1 VERLVNNITRL
12 IAQHNCV
19 ILPGIGAF
27 LAHQVPAFYNAE
39 DGIFMPPHR
48 ALGFNPQVTVDDAL
62 LMSEYMN
69 SCNVSCEDATTIL
82 ARDINRLKSQLSSTG
97 TVRFGELGTFTMNI
111 KGEISFEPNENGVD
125 DPYNFGFEPLAI
137 PLLNDI
143 DKKDIVIKRRNLSRY
158 ISVAAAII
166 ISFFVLSPIGN
177 SVYENGIQASV
188 VGFIPA
194 ENVAKQ
200 TANTNEQMAEI
211 APVEDTVTKNIITE
225 NINTGNECTQVA
237 VEERAADENTLKYSI
252 IVASTPSAKNARKA
266 IRELS
271 TVHKADYTV
280 VRFGKRHRIAI
291 ETLTSES
298 EAEAALARVQAI
310 FPKAWIYIH

>member
-1 VERLVNNITRL
+1 MEGLVNNITRL

-39 DGIFMPPHR
+39 DGVFMPPHR

-82 ARDINRLKSQLSSTG
+82 AKDTSRLKSQLSSTG
-97 TVRFGELGTFTMNI
+97 MVRFGELGTFTMNI

-125 DPYNFGFEPLAI
+125 DPYNFGFEPLVI

-143 DKKDIVIKRRNLSRY
+143 DKKDIVIKRRSIGRY

-188 VGFIPA
+188 VGFIPTEA
-194 ENVAKQ
+194 VTKQ
-200 TANTNEQMAEI
+200 ATPTNEPIAEI
-211 APVEDTVTKNIITE
+211 APVEETVTKNIITE
-225 NINTGNECTQVA
+225 SPKSGNECTQAV
-237 VEERAADENTLKYSI
+237 VEERAADETTLQYSI

-291 ETLTSES
+291 ETLASES

>member
-1 VERLVNNITRL
+1 M
-12 IAQHNCV
+12 

-39 DGIFMPPHR
+39 DGVFMPPHR

-82 ARDINRLKSQLSSTG
+82 AKDTSRLKSQLSSTG

-158 ISVAAAII
+158 ISIAAAII

-200 TANTNEQMAEI
+200 TAPTNEPIAEI
-211 APVEDTVTKNIITE
+211 APVEETVTKNIITE
-225 NINTGNECTQVA
+225 SPKSGNECTQAA
-237 VEERAADENTLKYSI
+237 VEERAADETTLQYSI
-252 IVASTPSAKNARKA
+252 IVASTPSAKNARQA

-291 ETLTSES
+291 ETLTSEN
-298 EAEAALARVQAI
+298 EAEVALARVQAI

>member
-1 VERLVNNITRL
+1 M
-12 IAQHNCV
+12 

-82 ARDINRLKSQLSSTG
+82 AKDTSRLKSQLSSTG

-158 ISVAAAII
+158 ISIAAAII

-200 TANTNEQMAEI
+200 TANTNEPIAEI
-211 APVEDTVTKNIITE
+211 APVEETVTKNIITE
-225 NINTGNECTQVA
+225 SPKSGNECTQAA
-237 VEERAADENTLKYSI
+237 VEERAADETTLQYSI
-252 IVASTPSAKNARKA
+252 IVASTPSAKNAKKA

>member
-1 VERLVNNITRL
+1 
-12 IAQHNCV
+12 
-19 ILPGIGAF
+19 
-27 LAHQVPAFYNAE
+27 
-39 DGIFMPPHR
+39 
-48 ALGFNPQVTVDDAL
+48 
-62 LMSEYMN
+62 
-69 SCNVSCEDATTIL
+69 
-82 ARDINRLKSQLSSTG
+82 
-97 TVRFGELGTFTMNI
+97 MNI

-158 ISVAAAII
+158 ISIAAAII

-188 VGFIPA
+188 VGFIPT

-211 APVEDTVTKNIITE
+211 APVEETVTKNIITE
-225 NINTGNECTQVA
+225 SPKSGNECTQAA

-266 IRELS
+266 IKELS

-291 ETLTSES
+291 ETLASES
-298 EAEAALARVQAI
+298 EAEVALARVQAI

>member
-1 VERLVNNITRL
+1 MERLVNNITRL

-39 DGIFMPPHR
+39 DGVFMPPHR

-69 SCNVSCEDATTIL
+69 GCNVSCEDATTIL
-82 ARDINRLKSQLSSTG
+82 AKDTSRLKSQLSSTG

-158 ISVAAAII
+158 ISIAAAII

-200 TANTNEQMAEI
+200 TAPTNEPIAEI
-211 APVEDTVTKNIITE
+211 APVEETVTKNIITE
-225 NINTGNECTQVA
+225 SPNTGNECTQVA

-252 IVASTPSAKNARKA
+252 IVASTPSAKNAKKA

>member
-1 VERLVNNITRL
+1 MERLVNNITRL

-82 ARDINRLKSQLSSTG
+82 AKDTSRLKSQLSSTG

-158 ISVAAAII
+158 ISIAAAII

-200 TANTNEQMAEI
+200 TANTNEPIAEI
-211 APVEDTVTKNIITE
+211 APVEETVTKNIITE
-225 NINTGNECTQVA
+225 SPKSGNECTQAA
-237 VEERAADENTLKYSI
+237 VEERAADETTLQYSI
-252 IVASTPSAKNARKA
+252 IVASTPSAKNAKKA

>member
-1 VERLVNNITRL
+1 M
-12 IAQHNCV
+12 
-19 ILPGIGAF
+19 ILPGVGAF

-82 ARDINRLKSQLSSTG
+82 AKDTSHLKSQLSSTG

-158 ISVAAAII
+158 ISIAAAII

-200 TANTNEQMAEI
+200 SAPTNEPIAEI
-211 APVEDTVTKNIITE
+211 APVEETVTKNIITE
-225 NINTGNECTQVA
+225 SPKSGNECTQAA
-237 VEERAADENTLKYSI
+237 VEERAADETTLKYSI

-280 VRFGKRHRIAI
+280 VRFGKRHRITI

-310 FPKAWIYIH
+310 FPKAWVYIH

>member
-1 VERLVNNITRL
+1 M
-12 IAQHNCV
+12 

-39 DGIFMPPHR
+39 DGVFMPPHR

-82 ARDINRLKSQLSSTG
+82 AKDTSRLKSLLSSTG
-97 TVRFGELGTFTMNI
+97 MVRFGELGTFTMNI

-158 ISVAAAII
+158 ISIAAAII

-200 TANTNEQMAEI
+200 SVPTNEPIAEI
-211 APVEDTVTKNIITE
+211 APVEETVTKNIITE
-225 NINTGNECTQVA
+225 NTNTGNECTQAA
-237 VEERAADENTLKYSI
+237 VEERAADETTLQYSI
-252 IVASTPSAKNARKA
+252 IVASTPSAKNARQA

-291 ETLTSES
+291 ETLTSEN
-298 EAEAALARVQAI
+298 EAEVALARVQAI

>member
-1 VERLVNNITRL
+1 MERLVNNITRL

-39 DGIFMPPHR
+39 DGVFMPPHR

-62 LMSEYMN
+62 LTSEYMN
-69 SCNVSCEDATTIL
+69 GCNVSCEDATTIL
-82 ARDINRLKSQLSSTG
+82 AKDTSRLKSQLSSTG

-158 ISVAAAII
+158 ISIAAAII

-200 TANTNEQMAEI
+200 TAPTNEPIAEI
-211 APVEDTVTKNIITE
+211 APVEETVTKNIITE
-225 NINTGNECTQVA
+225 SPKSGNECTQAA
-237 VEERAADENTLKYSI
+237 VEERAADENTLQYSI

-298 EAEAALARVQAI
+298 EAEAALARIQAI

>member
-1 VERLVNNITRL
+1 MERLVNNITRL

-19 ILPGIGAF
+19 ILPGVGAF

-39 DGIFMPPHR
+39 DGVFMPPHR

-69 SCNVSCEDATTIL
+69 GCNVSCEDATTIL
-82 ARDINRLKSQLSSTG
+82 DKDTSRLKSQLSSTG

-158 ISVAAAII
+158 ISIVAAII

-200 TANTNEQMAEI
+200 TAPTNEPIAEI
-211 APVEDTVTKNIITE
+211 APVEETVTKNIITE
-225 NINTGNECTQVA
+225 SPKSGNECTQAA
-237 VEERAADENTLKYSI
+237 VEERAADETTLQYSI
-252 IVASTPSAKNARKA
+252 IVASTPSAKNAKKA
-266 IRELS
+266 IMELS

>member
-1 VERLVNNITRL
+1 MERLVNNITRL

-19 ILPGIGAF
+19 ILPGVGAF

-39 DGIFMPPHR
+39 DGVFMPPHR

-69 SCNVSCEDATTIL
+69 SCNGSCEDATTIL
-82 ARDINRLKSQLSSTG
+82 AKDTSRLKSQLSSTG

-125 DPYNFGFEPLAI
+125 DPYNFCFEPLAI

-200 TANTNEQMAEI
+200 TAPTNEPIAEI
-211 APVEDTVTKNIITE
+211 APVEETVTKNIITE
-225 NINTGNECTQVA
+225 SPISGNECTQAA
-237 VEERAADENTLKYSI
+237 VEERAADETTLQYSI
-252 IVASTPSAKNARKA
+252 IVASTPSAKNAIKA